1 MTGRQELLTTD
12 AKSRPLTRSPHWRL
26 IRNFLVGVVAAVV
39 LAAVALLWFVHTD
52 SFQTMVR
59 ARLVSALENITGGR
73 VELAKLSIVPFRFRV
88 EVHDLTIHGTEPA
101 GEVPY
106 AHVDRLSAEIKIISI
121 FERQYGFHSL
131 ILEHPVV
138 HIIVHPDGSTNQP
151 TPHIPRTAEA
161 SPVQQLF
168 DISIS
173 HLQVTR
179 GELLWDNERIP
190 LQVSANDV
198 FVGMN
203 YSILHSNYEV
213 LLRLQRADM
222 QLRNLPPLVSNV
234 AARLTLGENYLNV
247 NSLEWNSGN
256 SRLEV
261 TGRLDNFHYPKFS
274 GNYTGRL
281 DVAQVAQFASFLQ
294 LRSGFLEVGGK
305 GTWAAQDFFTS
316 GKAVFKNLDWRDSNL
331 SLRNT
336 SGSADYVLSSSALK
350 VSDIQLRVLGGS
362 ATGSLEAVSW
372 RNAWPVTKANGAADE
387 QKGSLTLKLK
397 DVSIAALSSAV
408 RTRRLP
414 LDRLRLAGLLGATL
428 DTRWT
433 GSIRHSETSFNVTA
447 LPSPHSLAG
456 EIPLTGNASGVYRA
470 RNDELDLAN
479 LNLATRSTQLQASG
493 KLSTTSMLRIAF
505 ATSDLHEWQPVLATL
520 GGPSLP
526 VTLHGRATFNGNAS
540 GRLRDFSIAGHL
552 QANNFDTLLTG
563 SEASARQVHW
573 DALASDIHASPN
585 AVSARNG
592 ILTHVPTVVRFEASA
607 ELQDGR
613 FTDDSP
619 IAAHVQ
625 VHGAEAADLQSLAGF
640 NYPVTGLISL
650 SLTASGKKSDPHGD
664 GHVDLT
670 NGTLYGQPV
679 AHLTSELHFGSYQMQ
694 LNNLTVTYRDG
705 QIGGGAAYNWQNR
718 GFHFNLSGEN
728 FNLIHFSQVQAG
740 KIKIAGKLD
749 FTARGDGTL
758 DAPIVNANIRL
769 RDLSFDNER
778 AGDFAFDAV
787 THGAEMQLIGRSN
800 FENAQLAIDGDVHMR
815 DDWPAQLALRFDAL
829 DVDSLLRPYLGDRIS
844 GHVPA
849 AGNLQLS
856 GPLLHPEFLTAKAD
870 LTSFS
875 GIVENFAI
883 HNEGP
888 IHFTVQNRVLALDH
902 LRLVG
907 DGTDITAQ
915 GTAQLT
921 GDHELDLHSDGRLNL
936 KLIEGMSQGL
946 SGSGLVSVAVKVTGT
961 YDAPLLAGKLDIS
974 NGSVSYI
981 DLPNGLS
988 EMNGS
993 LVFNQDRLQVQT
1005 LNARVGGGNVSL
1017 SGFMTYSPHL
1027 TFNITATGH
1036 DVRLRPAGISA
1047 TSDGELHLTGTP
1059 QDALLA
1065 GDVTILKLNLTPG
1078 FDFARYL
1085 EGLRQTTNLPEGSS
1099 LLNNLRLD
1107 IHVVTTP
1114 ELQMEAAAAKVSG
1127 DADLRLRG
1135 TLPRPVLLGRVDILE
1150 GDVYFSGTKYRLE
1163 RGEITFTGPTGI
1175 KPALDLEAT
1184 TRVRDYDITLGVN
1197 GTPDKLNMTYRSE
1210 PPLPSA
1216 DIVALL
1222 ALGHTESESSLAD
1235 TSSQSVSQQASS
1247 AILSQALNA
1256 TLSSRSQ
1263 RLFGITRIKVDPN
1276 GLNTETTPTRAA
1288 PAVTLEQ
1295 QVSSNLTLTYSTEV
1309 SQTSQQVIQGEYNVS
1324 RNVSIVAV
1332 RDQNGVVSFDVLLR
1346 HRRK

>member
-1 MTGRQELLTTD
+1 MTTD
-12 AKSRPLTRSPHWRL
+12 AKSRPLTRSSHWRL
-26 IRNFLVGVVAAVV
+26 IRNLLVGVIAVV
-39 LAAVALLWFVHTD
+39 LIAAGAAVWYVHTD
-52 SFQTMVR
+52 SFQRMVS

-106 AHVDRLSAEIKIISI
+106 AHVDRLTAEIKIISI

-131 ILEHPVV
+131 ILEHPVA
-138 HIIVHPDGSTNQP
+138 HIIVHTDGSTNQP
-151 TPHIPRTAEA
+151 TPHIPPTAETSA
-161 SPVQQLF
+161 VKQLF

-173 HLQVTR
+173 HLQVAR

-198 FVGMN
+198 FAGMN
-203 YSILHSNYEV
+203 YSLLHNNYDI
-213 LLRLQRADM
+213 LLRLQRAEA
-222 QLRNLPPLVSNV
+222 QIQTLQPLVSNV
-234 AARLTLGENYLNV
+234 AARLILGQNYLNV
-247 NSLEWNSGN
+247 NSFEWSSGS
-256 SRLEV
+256 SRLEAS
-261 TGRLDNFHYPKFS
+261 GRLDSFQHPTFS
-274 GNYTGRL
+274 GSYNGRFEIS
-281 DVAQVAQFASFLQ
+281 DVARVLAFPQ
-294 LRSGFLEVGGK
+294 LRSGILEVGGK

-316 GKAVFKNLDWRDSNL
+316 GKAAFKNLDWRDSNFF
-331 SLRNT
+331 LRNV
-336 SGSADYVLSSSALK
+336 SGSANYLVSSSALNL
-350 VSDIQLRVLGGS
+350 SDIQARVLGGS
-362 ATGSLEAVSW
+362 ATGNLGTVNWQTVSK
-372 RNAWPVTKANGAADE
+372 RTESASE

-397 DVSIAALSSAV
+397 DISIAALSSSV
-408 RTRRLP
+408 RTRHLS
-414 LDRLRLAGLLGATL
+414 LERLRLASFLNATL
-428 DTRWT
+428 DTRWS
-433 GSIRHSETSFNVTA
+433 GSIQRSETSFDLTA
-447 LPSPHSLAG
+447 VPPRQSGAG
-456 EIPLTGNASGVYRA
+456 EIPLTGNAGGVYRA
-470 RNDELDLAN
+470 RNDELELAN
-479 LNLATRSTQLQASG
+479 LNLASRSTQIQASG
-493 KLSTTSMLRIAF
+493 KLSTAAMLRILIT
-505 ATSDLHEWQPVLATL
+505 TSDLHEWQPILSTL
-520 GGPSLP
+520 GGPRLP
-526 VTLHGRATFNGNAS
+526 VTLHGRASFNGNAS

-552 QANNFDTLLTG
+552 QANNFDTLLAS
-563 SEASARQVHW
+563 SEARQQVHW
-573 DALASDIHASPN
+573 DSLATDIHASPN
-585 AVSARNG
+585 SLSARNG
-592 ILTHVPTVVRFEASA
+592 ILAHGPTVIRFDGSA
-607 ELQDGR
+607 ELYDGQ

-619 IAAHVQ
+619 IAAHAQ
-625 VHGAEAADLQSLAGF
+625 VHKAEAADLQSLAGF
-640 NYPVTGLISL
+640 NYPVTGLVNL

-664 GHVDLT
+664 GHLDLT
-670 NGTLYGQPV
+670 NGSVYGQPV
-679 AHLTSELHFGSYQMQ
+679 AHLTSDLHFGNHEVQ
-694 LNNLTVTYRDG
+694 LNNVSATYRDG
-705 QIGGGAAYNWQNR
+705 QIAGGAAYNWQDH
-718 GFHFNLSGEN
+718 GFHFNINGDN
-728 FNLIHFSQVQAG
+728 FNLVHFSQVQAG
-740 KIKIAGKLD
+740 KIRVAGKLN

-758 DAPIVNANIRL
+758 DTPIVNANIRL

-778 AGDFAFDAV
+778 AGDFSFDAV
-787 THGAEMQLIGRSN
+787 THGADLQLIGRSN
-800 FENAQLAIDGDVHMR
+800 FKNAQLAIDGDVHMR
-815 DDWPAQLALRFDAL
+815 NDWPAQLALRFEAL
-829 DVDSLLRPYLGDRIS
+829 DVDSLLRPYVGTHLS

-856 GPLLHPEFLTAKAD
+856 GPLRHPELLTAKAD

-875 GIVENFAI
+875 ATVENFAI

-936 KLIEGMSQGL
+936 RLIEGMTPGL
-946 SGSGLVSVAVKVTGT
+946 SGSGLVSMAVKVTGA
-961 YDAPLLAGKLDIS
+961 YNAPLLAGKLDVS

-988 EMNGS
+988 EMNGT
-993 LVFNQDRLQVQT
+993 LVFNQDRLQIQT

-1017 SGFMTYSPHL
+1017 SGFMTYSPHV
-1027 TFNITATGH
+1027 TFNVTATGH

-1047 TSDGELHLTGTP
+1047 TSDAELHLTGSP
-1059 QDALLA
+1059 QDALLE
-1065 GDVTILKLNLTPG
+1065 GDVTVLKLNLTPG

-1085 EGLRQTTNLPEGSS
+1085 EGFRQTTSLPQGNS
-1099 LLNNLRLD
+1099 LLNNLRID

-1175 KPALDLEAT
+1175 KPTLDLEAT

-1263 RLFGITRIKVDPN
+1263 HLFGISRIKIDPN

-1309 SQTSQQVIQGEYNVS
+1309 SQTSQQVIQGEYNVT
-1324 RNVSIVAV
+1324 RNVSIVGV

>member
-1 MTGRQELLTTD
+1 MRAHPQT
-12 AKSRPLTRSPHWRL
+12 RPPTQQSHWRL
-26 IRNFLVGVVAAVV
+26 IRNLLVGLIALVLVAA
-39 LAAVALLWFVHTD
+39 AGLLWYVHTD
-52 SFQTMVR
+52 SFQGMVR
-59 ARLVSALENITGGR
+59 GRLVTALQNMTGGR
-73 VELAKLSIVPFRFRV
+73 VELARLSIVPFRFRV
-88 EVHDLTIHGTEPA
+88 EAHDLTIHGTEPA

-106 AHVDRLSAEIKIISI
+106 AHADLLTAEIKIISI

-131 ILEHPVV
+131 VLERPVV

-151 TPHIPRTAEA
+151 APRLPQTAEI

-168 DISIS
+168 NISIS

-179 GELLWDNERIP
+179 GQLLWNNERIP

-203 YSILHSNYEV
+203 YSLLHGNYEI
-213 LLRLQRADM
+213 LLRLQRAET
-222 QLRNLPPLVSNV
+222 QVRNLPSLVSNV
-234 AARLTLGENYLNV
+234 AARLTLGQNYLNV
-247 NSLEWNSGN
+247 NSFEWSSGN
-256 SRLEV
+256 SRLEAS
-261 TGRLDNFHYPKFS
+261 GRLDDFQHPKFS
-274 GNYTGRL
+274 ANYNGRF
-281 DVAQVAQFASFLQ
+281 DVSDSARILALPQ
-294 LRSGFLEVGGK
+294 LRGGLLEVGGK

-316 GKAVFKNLDWRDSNL
+316 GKAAFKNLDWRDSDL
-331 SLRNT
+331 FLRDA
-336 SGSADYVLSSSALK
+336 SGSANYAVSSSALK
-350 VSDIQLRVLGGS
+350 ISDIQARVLGG
-362 ATGSLEAVSW
+362 AVTGNLETVNW
-372 RNAWPVTKANGAADE
+372 WNADTRRKKGGSPDE
-387 QKGSLTLKLK
+387 QKGWLSLKLK
-397 DVSIAALSSAV
+397 DVSIRALGSAV
-408 RTRRLP
+408 RSRHSP
-414 LDRLRLAGLLGATL
+414 LEQLRMAGLLGATA

-433 GSIRHSETSFNVTA
+433 GSIQRSETSFTITA
-447 LPSPHSLAG
+447 VPPALLAAG
-456 EIPLTGNASGVYRA
+456 EIPLSGNASGIYRA
-470 RNDELDLAN
+470 GNDELDLAN
-479 LNLATRSTQLQASG
+479 LNLASRSTQVQASG
-493 KLSTTSMLRIAF
+493 KLSSMAMLRISV
-505 ATSDLHEWQPVLATL
+505 ATSDLHEWQPLLATL
-520 GGPSLP
+520 GGTRLP
-526 VTLHGRATFNGNAS
+526 VALHGRALFNGNAS
-540 GRLRDFSIAGHL
+540 GTLRDFAVSGHL
-552 QANNFDTLLTG
+552 QANNFETLFANSG
-563 SEASARQVHW
+563 GASREVGW
-573 DALASDIHASPN
+573 DSLATDIRASPN
-585 AVSARNG
+585 GVAARNG
-592 ILTHVPTVVRFEASA
+592 ILMRGSTTIRFDGSA
-607 ELQDGR
+607 ELRDGR
-613 FTDDSP
+613 FSDDSA

-625 VHGAEAADLQSLAGF
+625 VHKAEAADLQSLAGF
-640 NYPVTGLISL
+640 NYPITGSV
-650 SLTASGKKSDPHGD
+650 SFFFTASGKKSDPHGD
-664 GHVDLT
+664 GRIDLI
-670 NGTLYGQPV
+670 NGTVYGQPV
-679 AHLTSELHFGSYQMQ
+679 ARFTSDLHFGNHELQ
-694 LNNLTVTYRDG
+694 LNNAAATYRDG
-705 QIGGGAAYNWQNR
+705 QIVGGAAYDWQKL
-718 GFHFNLSGEN
+718 GFHFNLRGDN
-728 FNLIHFSQVQAG
+728 FNLVHFSQVQAG
-740 KIKIAGKLD
+740 RIKVAGKLD
-749 FTARGDGTL
+749 FSADGNGTL

-769 RDLSFDNER
+769 RDLTFDNER
-778 AGDFAFDAV
+778 AGDFTFDAV
-787 THGAEMQLIGRSN
+787 THGAEMQLTGRSH

-815 DDWPAQLALRFDAL
+815 NDWPAQLALRFEAL
-829 DVDSLLRPYLGDRIS
+829 DVDSLLRPYLGARIG

-856 GPLLHPEFLTAKAD
+856 GPLRHPELLTAKAD

-875 GIVENFAI
+875 ATVENFGI

-888 IHFTVQNRVLALDH
+888 IHFTVQNRVLTLDH

-921 GDHELDLHSDGRLNL
+921 GDHDLDLHSDGRLNL
-936 KLIEGMSQGL
+936 KLIEGMGQGL

-961 YDAPLLAGKLDIS
+961 YNAPLLAGKLDVS

-993 LVFNQDRLQVQT
+993 LVFNQDRLQIQT

-1017 SGFMTYSPHL
+1017 SGFMTYSPHVN
-1027 TFNITATGH
+1027 FNVTATGH

-1047 TSDGELHLTGTP
+1047 TSDAELHLTGTP
-1059 QDALLA
+1059 QDSLLA

-1085 EGLRQTTNLPEGSS
+1085 EGFRQSTSLPEASS

-1107 IHVVTTP
+1107 IHVMTTP

-1163 RGEITFTGPTGI
+1163 RGEITFIGPTGI

-1222 ALGHTESESSLAD
+1222 ALGHTESESSVAD
-1235 TSSQSVSQQASS
+1235 TSSPSVSQQASS

-1309 SQTSQQVIQGEYNVS
+1309 SQTSQQVIQGEYNVT
-1324 RNVSIVAV
+1324 RNVSVVAV
-1332 RDQNGVVSFDVLLR
+1332 RDQNGVISFDVLLR

>member
-1 MTGRQELLTTD
+1 LPTD
-12 AKSRPLTRSPHWRL
+12 AKSRPPRSSHWRL
-26 IRNFLVGVVAAVV
+26 VRNFLVGVVALVV
-39 LAAVALLWFVHTD
+39 LTSAALLWYVHTD

-59 ARLVSALENITGGR
+59 GRLVSALENITGGR

-106 AHVDRLSAEIKIISI
+106 AHVDRLTAEIKIISV

-151 TPHIPRTAEA
+151 APRIPGNVET
-161 SPVQQLF
+161 SPLQEVF

-173 HLQVTR
+173 RLQVIG
-179 GELLWDNERIP
+179 GELLWNNELIP
-190 LQVSANDV
+190 LQVLAKNVST
-198 FVGMN
+198 GMN
-203 YSILHSNYEV
+203 YSLLHNNYEV
-213 LLRLQRADM
+213 LLRLQRAEM
-222 QLRNLPPLVSNV
+222 QLRNLQPLLSSV
-234 AARLTLGENYLNV
+234 AARLTLGRNYLNV
-247 NSLEWNSGN
+247 NSFEWSSGS
-256 SRLEV
+256 SRLEL
-261 TGRLDNFHYPKFS
+261 TGRLDDFQRPKFS
-274 GNYTGRL
+274 GNYNGRFDL
-281 DVAQVAQFASFLQ
+281 SDAVRIAPVPQ
-294 LRSGFLEVGGK
+294 LRSGFLELGGN
-305 GTWAAQDFFTS
+305 GTWAAQDFFTT
-316 GKAVFKNLDWRDSNL
+316 GKATFKNLEWSDSHL
-331 SLRNT
+331 LLRNA
-336 SGSADYVLSSSALK
+336 SGSANYSLSSSALK
-350 VSDIQLRVLGGS
+350 IFDIQARILGGS
-362 ATGSLEAVSW
+362 ASGNLETVNWLTAGPAKTGS
-372 RNAWPVTKANGAADE
+372 ADE
-387 QKGSLTLKLK
+387 QKGSLTFKLK
-397 DVSIAALSSAV
+397 DISMAALTSAV
-408 RTRRLP
+408 RTRRLS
-414 LDRLRLAGLLGATL
+414 LGRVRLAGFLNASFE
-428 DTRWT
+428 TRWT
-433 GSIRHSETSFNVTA
+433 GSIQRSETSFNVTA
-447 LPSPHSLAG
+447 APPPQPGAG
-456 EIPLTGNASGVYRA
+456 EIPLTGNVIGVYRA
-470 RNDELDLAN
+470 RNDELDLN
-479 LNLATRSTQLQASG
+479 TLNLGSRSTQIQASG
-493 KLSTTSMLRIAF
+493 KLSTTAMLRLSI
-505 ATSDLHEWQPVLATL
+505 ATSDLHEWQPLLASL

-526 VTLHGRATFNGNAS
+526 ATLHGRAAFNGSAS

-552 QANNFDTLLTG
+552 QANNLDTPLG
-563 SEASARQVHW
+563 SAEGPAKHAHW
-573 DALASDIHASPN
+573 DSLATDIHASPN
-585 AVSARNG
+585 GVSARNG
-592 ILTHVPTVVRFEASA
+592 ILTHGATVIRFDASA
-607 ELQDGR
+607 EFQDGH
-613 FTDDSP
+613 FTDESP

-625 VHGAEAADLQSLAGF
+625 VRQADAAELQSLAGF
-640 NYPVTGLISL
+640 DYPLTGRVSL
-650 SLTASGKKSDPHGD
+650 FLTASGKKSDPYGD
-664 GHVDLT
+664 GHLDLT
-670 NGTLYGQPV
+670 NGTVYGQPL
-679 AHLTSELHFGSYQMQ
+679 ANLTSDVHFSHHELQ
-694 LNNLTVTYRDG
+694 LNNAVATYRDG
-705 QIGGGAAYNWQNR
+705 QIAGGASYNWQNR
-718 GFHFNLSGEN
+718 GFHFNLNGDN
-728 FNLIHFSQVQAG
+728 FNLVHFSQVQPG
-740 KIKIAGKLD
+740 RIKVAGKLD

-758 DAPIVNANIRL
+758 DAPTVSANIRL
-769 RDLSFDNER
+769 RELSFDNER
-778 AGDFAFDAV
+778 AGDFTFDAI

-800 FENAQLAIDGDVHMR
+800 FQNAQLAIDGDIHMR
-815 DDWPAQLALRFDAL
+815 DDWPAQLSLRFEAL
-829 DVDSLLRPYLGDRIS
+829 DVDSLLRPYLGDRVE

-875 GIVENFAI
+875 ATVETFAI

-907 DGTDITAQ
+907 DGTDVTAQ
-915 GTAQLT
+915 GTAELT
-921 GDHELDLHSDGRLNL
+921 GDHELDLHSEGRLNL
-936 KLIEGMSQGL
+936 KLIEGMTTGL

-961 YDAPLLAGKLDIS
+961 YNAPLLAGKLDVA
-974 NGSVSYI
+974 NGSLSSI

-988 EMNGS
+988 EMNGT
-993 LVFNQDRLQVQT
+993 LVFNQDRLQIQS
-1005 LNARVGGGNVSL
+1005 LNARVGGGNVTL
-1017 SGFMTYSPHL
+1017 SGFMTYSPHVS
-1027 TFNITATGH
+1027 FNVTASGQ

-1047 TSDGELHLTGTP
+1047 TSDAELRLTGTP
-1059 QDALLA
+1059 QDALLS
-1065 GDVTILKLNLTPG
+1065 GDVTVLKLNLTPG

-1085 EGLRQTTNLPEGSS
+1085 EGFRQSTSLPQGSS

-1309 SQTSQQVIQGEYNVS
+1309 SQTSQQVIQGEYNVT
-1324 RNVSIVAV
+1324 RNISILGV